1 MKFFYNK
8 NYNKK
13 KWQNKIENI
22 KKLMKIKNKEK

>member
-22 KKLMKIKNKEK
+22 KKTYENKK